1 MDNVAFDE
9 VFDREVLQRLMN
21 SLSKSLEVGL
31 CIRSPEGRR
40 LTEDSVYCRF
50 CQDVIQHSALGK
62 KQCEESDVTLSAFK
76 EKSPMI
82 CRCKSAGLMDA
93 GINLMVDGVHIASI
107 LVGQVRVKEDELT
120 EEEYRQI
127 ARSLQLDEE
136 AYMKGLSK
144 IPVISREKFENIL
157 ETLTL
162 VAGQLSQLGYHNLQ
176 QRKKICALEN
186 VESTLQKD
194 REQLQTLAERDNLT
208 GLYNRAKFEAL
219 MREYGLQGHRRIC
232 MISGDANNLKLMNDI
247 FGHEAG
253 DMLLQAIAGKLKE
266 IAKGS
271 WMVARCGGDEFR
283 VLMPD
288 TELITAEDY
297 CDRVRRNCRNEKK
310 LNLPL
315 SIALG
320 AAEWDSECE
329 SLQECFNRAD
339 KQMYEN
345 KKLMKQEEN
354 VLDYILNKLYDKQ
367 YLQWEVVPRTA
378 AMAYDF
384 ARHLGFDE
392 EGAQRV
398 RLTALYQ
405 DIGLIQL
412 PEFMMIKGFSATPE
426 EMSNRREHVA
436 KGYQIALQF
445 EKTRNVA
452 DFILCS
458 HENWDGNGY
467 PRRLKGQKI
476 PLEVR
481 IVRVVD
487 NYVYWTTHL
496 ARGTNLTKEQAVA
509 RLKAQAGKMYDPDV
523 VDWFISF
530 LDGGGK
536 VSSSPVP
543 CLDCSEI

>member
-1 MDNVAFDE
+1 MLMESVAFNE
-9 VFDREVLQRLMN
+9 IFDMETLQRLMN

-31 CIRSPEGRR
+31 CVRSPEGKR
-40 LTEDSVYCRF
+40 LIEDSVYCTF
-50 CQDVIQHSALGK
+50 CQNVIQHSALGK
-62 KQCEESDVTLSAFK
+62 RQCEESDVTLSAYK

-82 CRCKSAGLMDA
+82 CRCKSAGLMDV

-107 LVGQVRVKEDELT
+107 LVGQVRLKENELS

-127 ARSLQLDEE
+127 ARSLQLDED
-136 AYMKGLSK
+136 AYMEGLNK
-144 IPVISREKFENIL
+144 IPVITREKFDSIL

-176 QRKKICALEN
+176 QRKKISVLEN
-186 VESTLQKD
+186 AESTLQRD
-194 REQLQTLAERDNLT
+194 REQLQILAERDNLT
-208 GLYNRAKFEAL
+208 GLYNRTKFEAL
-219 MREYGLQGHRRIC
+219 MQEYGVQGHRRIC
-232 MISGDANNLKLMNDI
+232 IISGDANHLKLMNDV

-253 DMLLQAIAGKLKE
+253 DILLQAIAGKLTELVKS
-266 IAKGS
+266 S
-271 WMVARCGGDEFR
+271 WMTARCGGDEFR

-297 CDRVRRNCRNEKK
+297 CDRVTRNCKSEKR

-320 AAEWDSECE
+320 AAEWDSESE

-345 KKLMKQEEN
+345 KALMKQEQD

-367 YLQWEVVPRTA
+367 YLQWEIVPKTA

-384 ARHLGFDE
+384 ATHLGFDE
-392 EGAQRV
+392 EGARKV

-412 PEFMMIKGFSATPE
+412 PEFMMIKGFSATAE
-426 EMSNRREHVA
+426 EMSNRRGHVE
-436 KGYQIALQF
+436 KGYQIALQLDQ
-445 EKTRNVA
+445 TRHIA
-452 DFILCS
+452 DFIRCS
-458 HENWDGNGY
+458 HENWDGGGY
-467 PRRLKGQKI
+467 PRMLKGQKI
-476 PLEVR
+476 PLESR

-487 NYVYWTTHL
+487 NYVYWTTHMQK
-496 ARGTNLTKEQAVA
+496 GTNLTREQAIA
-509 RLKAQAGKMYDPDV
+509 RLRGQAGKMYDPDV
-523 VDWFISF
+523 VEWFISY
-530 LDGGGK
+530 LGEDY
-536 VSSSPVP
+536 
-543 CLDCSEI
+543 

>member
-1 MDNVAFDE
+1 MHMDNVAFNE
-9 VFDREVLQRLMN
+9 IFDMKTLQRLMD

-31 CIRSPEGRR
+31 CIRSPEGKRM
-40 LTEDSVYCRF
+40 TEDSVYCDF
-50 CQDVIQHSALGK
+50 CRSVIQHSALGK
-62 KQCEESDVTLSAFK
+62 RQCEESDVTLSAFK

-107 LVGQVRVKEDELT
+107 LVGQVRLKENELS

-136 AYMKGLSK
+136 AYMAGLSK

-157 ETLTL
+157 ESLNL
-162 VAGQLSQLGYHNLQ
+162 MAEQLSQLGYHNLQ
-176 QRKKICALEN
+176 QRKRISALEN
-186 VESTLQKD
+186 AESTLQKD
-194 REQLQTLAERDNLT
+194 REQLQTLAERDTLT

-232 MISGDANNLKLMNDI
+232 VISGDANNLKLMNDI

-253 DMLLQAIAGKLKE
+253 DMLLQAIAGKLTE

-288 TELITAEDY
+288 TQLITAEDY
-297 CDRVRRNCRNEKK
+297 CERVKRNCRTDQK

-345 KKLMKQEEN
+345 KKKMKQDEN

-367 YLQWEVVPRTA
+367 YLQWEVVPKTA

-392 EGAQRV
+392 EGAGKV

-412 PEFMMIKGFSATPE
+412 PEFMMIKGFSATKE

-445 EKTRNVA
+445 EQTRNVA

-476 PLEVR
+476 PLESR

-487 NYVYWTTHL
+487 NYVYWITYWL
-496 ARGTNLTKEQAVA
+496 RATNLTKEQAIE
-509 RLKAQAGKMYDPDV
+509 RLRSQAGKMYDPDV
-523 VDWFISF
+523 VEWFISF
-530 LDGGGK
+530 LDDDGN
-536 VSSSPVP
+536 
-543 CLDCSEI
+543 I

>member
-1 MDNVAFDE
+1 MHMDNVAFNE
-9 VFDREVLQRLMN
+9 IFDMETLQRLMD

-31 CIRSPEGRR
+31 CIRSPEGKR

-50 CQDVIQHSALGK
+50 CQDIIQHSEMGK
-62 KQCEESDVTLSAFK
+62 KQCEASDVTLSAYK

-107 LVGQVRVKEDELT
+107 LVGQVRLKENELS

-136 AYMKGLSK
+136 AYMKGLSE
-144 IPVISREKFENIL
+144 IPVISREKFESIL

-176 QRKKICALEN
+176 QRKRISALEN
-186 VESTLQKD
+186 AESSLQKD
-194 REQLQTLAERDNLT
+194 REQLQTLAERDTLT

-219 MREYGLQGHRRIC
+219 MQEYGVQGHRRIC
-232 MISGDANNLKLMNDI
+232 VISGDANNLKLMNDI

-253 DMLLQAIAGKLKE
+253 DMLLRALAEKLTE

-271 WMVARCGGDEFR
+271 WIIARCGGDEFR

-297 CDRVRRNCRNEKK
+297 CERVKRNCKAEQK

-320 AAEWDSECE
+320 TAEWDSECE

-345 KKLMKQEEN
+345 KAKIKQEEN

-367 YLQWEVVPRTA
+367 YLQWEIVPKTA

-392 EGAQRV
+392 EGAQKV
-398 RLTALYQ
+398 RQTALYQ

-412 PEFMMIKGFSATPE
+412 PEFLMIKGFTSTKE
-426 EMSNRREHVA
+426 ESSSRTEHVA

-445 EKTRNVA
+445 EQTRQVA

-467 PRRLKGQKI
+467 PRRLTGQKI
-476 PLEVR
+476 PMESR

-487 NYVYWTTHL
+487 NYVVWTTYWPKG
-496 ARGTNLTKEQAVA
+496 AKLTKEQAIV
-509 RLKAQAGKMYDPDV
+509 RLRERAGILYDPDV
-523 VDWFISF
+523 VEWFILF
-530 LDGGGK
+530 LEND
-536 VSSSPVP
+536 
-543 CLDCSEI
+543 DRI

>member
-1 MDNVAFDE
+1 MENVAFE
-9 VFDREVLQRLMN
+9 EIFDMETLQSLMD

-31 CIRSPEGRR
+31 CIRSPKGER
-40 LTEDSVYCRF
+40 LTKDSAFCTFCR
-50 CQDVIQHSALGK
+50 DVIQQSELGK
-62 KQCEESDVTLSAFK
+62 KRCEESDVTLFAYK

-107 LVGQVRVKEDELT
+107 LVGQVRLKENELS

-127 ARSLQLDEE
+127 ARSLQLDEDV
-136 AYMKGLSK
+136 YMEGLSK
-144 IPVISREKFENIL
+144 IPVISREKFEHIL
-157 ETLTL
+157 ESLAL
-162 VAGQLSQLGYHNLQ
+162 MAGQLSQLGYYNLQ
-176 QRKKICALEN
+176 QRKKIRALEN
-186 VESTLQKD
+186 AESTLQRD
-194 REQLQTLAERDNLT
+194 RQQLQTMAEIDNLT

-219 MREYGLQGHRRIC
+219 MKEYEVQGHRRIC
-232 MISGDANNLKLMNDI
+232 VISGDANNLKLMNDI

-253 DMLLQAIAGKLKE
+253 DMLLQAIARKLTE
-266 IAKGS
+266 IAKDS
-271 WMVARCGGDEFR
+271 WMIARCGGDEFR

-288 TELITAEDY
+288 TELVTAEDY
-297 CDRVRRNCRNEKK
+297 CERVHRNCRTAKK

-315 SIALG
+315 SVALG

-339 KQMYEN
+339 NLMYEN
-345 KKLMKQEEN
+345 KKVIKKEEN

-367 YLQWEVVPRTA
+367 YLQWEVVPKTA
-378 AMAYDF
+378 ALAYEF

-392 EGAQRV
+392 EGAQKV

-412 PEFMMIKGFSATPE
+412 PEFLMIKGFSSTSE
-426 EMSNRREHVA
+426 EAANRRGHVA

-445 EKTRNVA
+445 EQTRNVA

-467 PRRLKGQKI
+467 PRKIKGQKI
-476 PLEVR
+476 PLETR

-487 NYVYWTTHL
+487 NYVYWITYL
-496 ARGTNLTKEQAVA
+496 LKGTNLTKEQAIA
-509 RLKAQAGKMYDPDV
+509 RLRDQAGKMYDPDV
-523 VDWFISF
+523 VEWFISF
-530 LDGGGK
+530 LG
-536 VSSSPVP
+536 
-543 CLDCSEI
+543 

>member
-1 MDNVAFDE
+1 MCDSWIAEEWLHMDNVAFNE
-9 VFDREVLQRLMN
+9 IFDMETLQRLMN
-21 SLSKSLEVGL
+21 SLSRSLEVGL
-31 CIRSPEGRR
+31 CIRSPEGKR
-40 LTEDSVYCRF
+40 LTEDSVYCKF
-50 CQDVIQHSALGK
+50 CHEVIQHSELGK
-62 KQCEESDVTLSAFK
+62 RQCEASDVTLSAYK

-107 LVGQVRVKEDELT
+107 LVGQVRLKENELS

-127 ARSLQLDEE
+127 ARSLELDEE

-144 IPVISREKFENIL
+144 IPIISREKFESIL

-176 QRKKICALEN
+176 QRRKISVLEN
-186 VESTLQKD
+186 VESTLQRD

-219 MREYGLQGHRRIC
+219 MQEYGLQGHRRIC
-232 MISGDANNLKLMNDI
+232 VISGDANNLKLMNDI

-253 DMLLQAIAGKLKE
+253 DVLLQAIAGKLAE

-297 CDRVRRNCRNEKK
+297 CERVKRNCRDEKK

-320 AAEWDSECE
+320 AAEWDSEGE

-345 KKLMKQEEN
+345 KKIIKQEQN

-367 YLQWEVVPRTA
+367 YLQREVVPKTA
-378 AMAYDF
+378 AVAYDF

-392 EGAQRV
+392 EGAQKV

-412 PEFMMIKGFSATPE
+412 PEFMMIKGFSATAE
-426 EMSNRREHVA
+426 EMSNRREHVV

-445 EKTRNVA
+445 EQTRHVA

-467 PRRLKGQKI
+467 PRKLKGQKI
-476 PLEVR
+476 PLEIR
-481 IVRVVD
+481 IIRVVD
-487 NYVYWTTHL
+487 NYVYWTTYL
-496 ARGTNLTKEQAVA
+496 VKGTNLTKEQAIA
-509 RLKAQAGKMYDPDV
+509 RLRGQAGKMYDPDV
-523 VDWFISF
+523 VEWFISF
-530 LDGGGK
+530 LGDNDK
-536 VSSSPVP
+536 
-543 CLDCSEI
+543 I